1 MSEDQPKQQQK
12 SAANKSEIFS
22 TDKYAETLQNMW
34 FHFLH
39 SRSQHLHP
47 DEYKESIYSQH
58 RLISPRLI
66 EHIRNIT
73 NFLGTGR
80 PH

>member
-12 SAANKSEIFS
+12 PAASKSEIFS

-47 DEYKESIYSQH
+47 DEYKESIY
-58 RLISPRLI
+58 
-66 EHIRNIT
+66 IT
-73 NFLGTGR
+73 DLRAQFIHMFCDPAKYPDNYTALKS
-80 PH
+80 